1 VYLTV
6 DQTQVRTGGRVEALS
21 LARARAGAAPNVD
34 AWESAHSLRSGLV
47 CLTAWWESLAALEVA
62 SNGGALD
69 GDPDQGPGAQSLLE
83 PATQRL
89 LTVVNGPTAFDQ
101 THQYLRILEVSGL
114 KDMQAAVDNAVELGA
129 KMSNATGT
137 SVTLLRNLTGFAR
150 DMMLVSTYASLAEYE
165 AAGQHLQAT
174 SSWLHRRSQ
183 YGDVL
188 DLSTLTMNLFRRLRL
203 S

>member
-1 VYLTV
+1 MYLTV
-6 DQTQVRTGGRVEALS
+6 DQTRVRTGDRVEALS
-21 LARARAGAAPNVD
+21 LARARAGASPNVD
-34 AWESAHSLRSGLV
+34 VWESAHSLRSGLV

-83 PATQRL
+83 PTTQRL

-101 THQYLRILEVSGL
+101 THEYLRILEVSGL

-150 DMMLVSTYASLAEYE
+150 DMMFVSTYASLAEYE
-165 AAGQHLQAT
+165 AA
-174 SSWLHRRSQ
+174 
-183 YGDVL
+183 
-188 DLSTLTMNLFRRLRL
+188 
-203 S
+203 